1 MKLKFT
7 LYRLLFISLAMI
19 AGALYTYGQTTIIR
33 GEVKDAKTGQ
43 PLQLI
48 TIAVSGTEQGVNTN
62 NNGQYQ
68 LSINGTYTQIQAS
81 AIGYKTVV
89 KNIIPG
95 REQTLNFAL
104 STESKEL
111 TEVTVKAG
119 KKPKYRNK
127 DNPAVELIRQVI
139 AHKKYNRV
147 EGYDYAE
154 YKQYEKM
161 VISLS
166 DLSDKFKNKRI
177 FKNFQFLFITQ
188 DSTAMGGQNMLPLYM
203 DEKLSDN
210 YFRKNPDTRK
220 QVITAQKQVKY
231 DENFIDNQGLNTYF
245 NRMYQDIDIYDNNI
259 MLLSNEMLSPIAD
272 NAPTFYKFF
281 ITDTIKDQNPQLIEL
296 SFTPRNKTDLLFQGH
311 LYVTMDG
318 NYAVENAVLTV
329 NKNINLN
336 FVRQMQASLQFEKNE
351 GGRYHLSNSDLKID
365 FGLNKNKGGGIYG
378 ERAVAIKNFV
388 INQPRDK
395 KDYEGPSVVVAPE
408 AEDKNDVFWQVNR
421 MDTLTAAES
430 NIYKNIDSLQVIPSV
445 KRTMDIV
452 TLLFAGYKNFGWF
465 EMGPVNSFYSFNP
478 VEGFRLRLG
487 GRTTPNLSKRYY
499 FETYGAY
506 GFKDDR
512 FKYFFSTTYSLND
525 KSIYRF
531 PQNYVRASFEH
542 DTKIPGQEL
551 QFVQEDNFLL
561 SFKRGDNDLWLYNDI
576 FKLDYV
582 HEFNSHFSY
591 KFEFQ
596 NWNQNP
602 AGELHFINDVNGAP
616 NNVSHIRSTQLST
629 ELRYAPYEK
638 FYQGKL
644 YRTPIPDKY
653 PIFTLRYDQTFGGVL
668 GGEYHYSNITADISK
683 RFYLSQLGYTDVTV
697 EGSNIFGQ
705 APFPLLDIARA
716 NQTYAFQ
723 FQSYNLMN
731 FLEFASDHYA
741 SLNIDHSFNGF
752 FFNKI
757 PLLEKLKW
765 REVVNFKGLWGGI
778 RDQNNPSL
786 HPDLLR
792 FPVDGAGTPITNAL
806 GSTPYIEGSVG
817 VSNIFKILRVDYVR
831 RFTYL
836 DHPDVARS
844 GVRFFMKFDF

>member
-1 MKLKFT
+1 M
-7 LYRLLFISLAMI
+7 LAGSVF
-19 AGALYTYGQTTIIR
+19 AFGQTTIVK
-33 GEVKDAKTGQ
+33 GAVKDAKTGQ

-48 TIAVSGTEQGVNTN
+48 TVQVSGTEQGVNTN
-62 NNGQYQ
+62 NNGQYR
-68 LSINGTYTQIQAS
+68 LSINGTFTQIQAS
-81 AIGYKTVV
+81 AVGYKTIV

-95 REQTLNFAL
+95 REQTIDFVLPA
-104 STESKEL
+104 ESKQL
-111 TEVTVKAG
+111 NEVVVKAG

-139 AHKKYNRV
+139 AHKNSNRLG
-147 EGYDYAE
+147 GYDYAE

-161 VISLS
+161 AISLS
-166 DLSDKFKNKRI
+166 DLSEKFKNKRI

-188 DSTAMGGQNMLPLYM
+188 DSTAMGGRNMLPLYM

-210 YFRKNPDTRK
+210 YYRKSPDTRK

-231 DENFIDNQGLNTYF
+231 DENFVDNQGLNTYF

-296 SFTPRNKTDLLFQGH
+296 SFTPRNKTDLLFQGRI
-311 LYVTMDG
+311 YVTMDG

-329 NKNINLN
+329 NKHINLN
-336 FVRQMQASLQFEKNE
+336 FVRQMQASLQFARNADGK
-351 GGRYHLSNSDLKID
+351 YHLSNSDLKID
-365 FGLNKNKGGGIYG
+365 FGLNKNKGGGIFG

-388 INQPRDK
+388 INQPRNK
-395 KDYEGPSVVVAPE
+395 RDYEGPSVVISPE
-408 AEDKNDVFWQVNR
+408 AEDKNDIFWQVNR
-421 MDTLTAAES
+421 MDTLTTAES
-430 NIYKNIDSLQVIPSV
+430 NIYKNIDSLQVIPSFR
-445 KRTMDIV
+445 RTMDLV

-512 FKYFFSTTYSLND
+512 FKYFLSTTYSLND

-576 FKLDYV
+576 FKVDYV
-582 HEFNSHFSY
+582 HEFDNHFSY

-596 NWNQNP
+596 DWDQAP
-602 AGELHFINDVNGAP
+602 AGELHFVNDVNGAP
-616 NNVSHIRSTQLST
+616 NNVSHIRSAQLST

-653 PIFTLRYDQTFGGVL
+653 PIFTLRYDQSFDGVL
-668 GGEYHYSNITADISK
+668 GGHYNYSSLTADISK
-683 RFYLSQLGYTDVTV
+683 RFYLSQLGYTDVSV

-731 FLEFASDHYA
+731 FLEFVSDHYVA
-741 SLNIDHSFNGF
+741 VNVDHSFNGF

-778 RDQNNPSL
+778 RNENDPSI

>member
-1 MKLKFT
+1 MF
-7 LYRLLFISLAMI
+7 AGPAI
-19 AGALYTYGQTTIIR
+19 AFGQGTSVS
-33 GEVKDAKTGQ
+33 GEIKDAKTGQ
-43 PLQLI
+43 PLPLI
-48 TIAVSGTEQGVNTN
+48 TVQVSGTEQGVNTN
-62 NNGQYQ
+62 DKGQYH
-68 LSINGTYTQIQAS
+68 LSVSGTFTQIQAS

-89 KNIIPG
+89 KNILPG
-95 REQTLNFAL
+95 RAQTINFAL
-104 STESKEL
+104 SADNKQLS
-111 TEVTVKAG
+111 EVVIRAG
-119 KKPKYRNK
+119 KKPKYRNR

-139 AHKKYNRV
+139 AHKKMNRV

-177 FKNFQFLFITQ
+177 FKNFQFLFISQ
-188 DSTAMGGQNMLPLYM
+188 DSTAMGGRTMLPLYM

-210 YFRKNPDTRK
+210 YFRKDPDARK

-231 DENFIDNQGLNTYF
+231 DENFVDNQGLNAYF

-259 MLLSNEMLSPIAD
+259 SLLSNQLLSPIAD
-272 NAPTFYKFF
+272 NSPTFYKFF
-281 ITDTIKDQNPQLIEL
+281 ITDTIKDQTPQLIEL

-318 NYAVENAVLTV
+318 NYAVENAMLTV

-336 FVRQMQASLQFEKNE
+336 FVRQMQASLQFEKNTD
-351 GGRYHLSNSDLKID
+351 GRYHLSNSDLKID
-365 FGLNKNKGGGIYG
+365 FGLNKNKGGGIFG

-388 INQPRDK
+388 INRPRDK
-395 KDYEGPSVVVAPE
+395 RDYEGPSLVVAPE
-408 AEDKNDVFWQVNR
+408 ADDKNDIFWQVNR
-421 MDTLTAAES
+421 MDTLTTAER

-452 TLLFAGYKNFGWF
+452 TLFFAGYKNFGWF

-487 GRTTPNLSKRYY
+487 GRTTPTLSKRYY

-576 FKLDYV
+576 FRLDYV

-602 AGELHFINDVNGAP
+602 AGELHFINDVNGTP
-616 NNVSHIRSTQLST
+616 NNVNHIRSTQLSA

-653 PIFTLRYDQTFGGVL
+653 PIFTLRYDQGFDGVL
-668 GGEYHYSNITADISK
+668 GGQYHYGNVTADISK
-683 RFYLSQLGYTDVTV
+683 RFYLSQLGYTDVNV

-731 FLEFASDHYA
+731 FLEFVSDHYA
-741 SLNIDHSFNGF
+741 SLNIDHNFNGF

-792 FPVDGAGTPITNAL
+792 FPVNGEGTPITNAL
-806 GSTPYIEGSVG
+806 GTTPYVEGSVG
-817 VSNIFKILRVDYVR
+817 IANIFKLLRVDYVR

-836 DHPDVARS
+836 DHPGVARS

>member
-1 MKLKFT
+1 MF
-7 LYRLLFISLAMI
+7 
-19 AGALYTYGQTTIIR
+19 AGAFYTFGQTTIIK

-48 TIAVSGTEQGVNTN
+48 TVEVSGTEQGVNTN
-62 NNGQYQ
+62 NNGRYQ
-68 LSINGTYTQIQAS
+68 LAINGTFTQIQAS
-81 AIGYKTVV
+81 AIGYKTIV

-95 REQTLNFAL
+95 RVQTIDFVLPA
-104 STESKEL
+104 ESKQL
-111 TEVTVKAG
+111 SEVVVKAG
-119 KKPKYRNK
+119 KKSKYSNK
-127 DNPAVELIRQVI
+127 NNPAVELIRKVI
-139 AHKKYNRV
+139 AHKESNRL

-166 DLSDKFKNKRI
+166 DLSEKFKNKRI

-188 DSTAMGGQNMLPLYM
+188 DSTAMGGRNMLPLYM
-203 DEKLSDN
+203 DEKLSEIYN
-210 YFRKNPDTRK
+210 RKNPDARK

-231 DENFIDNQGLNTYF
+231 DENFVDNQGLNTYF

-296 SFTPRNKTDLLFQGH
+296 SFTPRNKTDLLFQGRI
-311 LYVTMDG
+311 YVTMDG

-351 GGRYHLSNSDLKID
+351 DGRYHLSNSDLKID
-365 FGLNKNKGGGIYG
+365 FGLNKKKGGGIFG
-378 ERAVAIKNFV
+378 ERAVAVRNFV

-395 KDYEGPSVVVAPE
+395 RDYVGPSVVVAPE
-408 AEDKNDVFWQVNR
+408 AEDKTEIFWKVSR
-421 MDTLTAAES
+421 MDTLTTAES
-430 NIYKNIDSLQVIPSV
+430 NIYKHIDSLQLIPSF
-445 KRTMDIV
+445 KRTMDLV

-487 GRTTPNLSKRYY
+487 GRTTPTLSKRYY

-506 GFKDDR
+506 GFKDER
-512 FKYFFSTTYSLND
+512 YKYFFSTTYSLND

-561 SFKRGDNDLWLYNDI
+561 SFKRGNNDLWLYNDI
-576 FKLDYV
+576 FRLDYV

-596 NWNQNP
+596 DWDQAP
-602 AGELHFINDVNGAP
+602 AGELHFISDANGAP
-616 NNVSHIRSTQLST
+616 NNVSSIRSTQLST

-653 PIFTLRYDQTFGGVL
+653 PIFTLRYDQGFDGVL
-668 GGEYHYSNITADISK
+668 GGHYNYSSLTADISK
-683 RFYLSQLGYTDVTV
+683 RFYLSQLGYTDVSV

-723 FQSYNLMN
+723 FNSYNLMN
-731 FLEFASDHYA
+731 FLEFVSDHYA
-741 SLNIDHSFNGF
+741 SINIDHNFNGF

-765 REVVNFKGLWGGI
+765 REVVDFKGLWGGI
-778 RDQNNPSL
+778 RNQNNPSI

-806 GSTPYIEGSVG
+806 GSTPYVEGSVG
-817 VSNIFKILRVDYVR
+817 VANIFKLLRVDYVR